1 LKIFI
6 HLLLLLLFVTPVF
19 ASEVNITK
27 STFKWTATK
36 VTGKHF
42 GKLFLKSATAKLKEN
57 EITQAEFVINMN
69 SFTVDDLSGEWET
82 KFINH
87 VKSDDFFSVKK
98 YPEAKLVIHSSKDN
112 IATASLT
119 IKDKTNAVK
128 IDFQQKN
135 NHFTGTLSFDRTK
148 FGIIYGSGSFLK
160 NLGDKMIHDIV
171 KIEFDVIIK

>member
-1 LKIFI
+1 MKISTC
-6 HLLLLLLFVTPVF
+6 LLLILLFVTPAF

-42 GKLFLKSATAKLKEN
+42 GKVFLKSGTAKIQDN
-57 EITQAEFVINMN
+57 EINQAEFVINMQ

-87 VKSDDFFSVKK
+87 IKSDDFFSVNKF
-98 YPEAKLVIHSSKDN
+98 PEAKLVIHSSKDN
-112 IATASLT
+112 VATASLT
-119 IKDKTNAVK
+119 IKDKTNSVK
-128 IDFQQKN
+128 IDYKQKN

-171 KIEFDVIIK
+171 KIDFDVIIK